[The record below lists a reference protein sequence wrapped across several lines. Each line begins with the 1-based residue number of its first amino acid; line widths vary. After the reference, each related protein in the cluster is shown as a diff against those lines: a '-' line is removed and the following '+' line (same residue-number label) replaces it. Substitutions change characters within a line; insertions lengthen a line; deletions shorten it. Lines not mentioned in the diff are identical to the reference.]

1 VKPADLALTIGVMLL
16 WGLNF
21 PIAKLG
27 LAELPPILM
36 MALRFALVA
45 LLLCPFMPLP
55 RDKLGG
61 ILVVAVL
68 LGGFHFSLMFTG
80 LSRIDASA
88 AAILT
93 QSQVLFSTLLGIV
106 VYRDRLSRRLVA
118 GMLLAFLGVALVAGE
133 PRFGSDPWPIL
144 MILGAALVWALANV
158 AFKRIGAI
166 HPFALSGWM
175 AFFAAPQLCLTS
187 WVLESGQST
196 AVAAADW
203 RAWAALLYN
212 AVVVTIISYGMWY
225 PLVRKHPMSFL
236 MPFTL
241 LVPVVGVLSSVLILG
256 DRVTWQMAAG
266 GLATIAGIA
275 IIALRAPAP
284 RPR

>member
-1 VKPADLALTIGVMLL
+1 VKPTDLALTLAVMLL

-21 PIAKLG
+21 PVSKIG

-36 MALRFALVA
+36 MGMRFGLVA

-55 RDKLGG
+55 REKLGH
-61 ILVVAVL
+61 ILVIAVL

-93 QSQVLFSTLLGIV
+93 QSQVLFSTLLGML
-106 VYRDRLSRRLVA
+106 VYRDRLTRRLLV
-118 GMLLAFLGVALVAGE
+118 GMLLAFLGVVLVAGE
-133 PRFGSDPWPIL
+133 PRFGSDPWPIA
-144 MILGAALVWALANV
+144 MILAAALVWALSNLV
-158 AFKRIGAI
+158 FKRIGAI

-175 AFFAAPQLCLTS
+175 AFFAAPQLFALS
-187 WVLESGQST
+187 WVLETGQS
-196 AVAAADW
+196 AAIDAAGW

-212 AVVVTIISYGMWY
+212 AVVVTIISYGLWY
-225 PLVRKHPMSFL
+225 PLIRKYPMSFL

-241 LVPVVGVLSSVLILG
+241 LVPVVGVLSSVIVLG
-256 DRVTWQMAAG
+256 ERMTWQMALG
-266 GLATIAGIA
+266 GVATIAGIA
-275 IIALRAPAP
+275 TIALRGPA